1 MQNSQQEFLVTAR
14 KWRPLS
20 FNSVVGQSH
29 ITTILQN
36 AVKIGRIHQAYLFSG
51 PRGVGKTTTAR
62 IFARAINCTN
72 PQADNEPCN
81 ECESCRSIIEG
92 RSIDVIEIDGAS
104 NNSVD
109 DVRNIVDNSRYA
121 PTSGKYKIYII
132 DEVHMLTNHAFNA
145 LLKTLE
151 EPPPHLL
158 FIFATTEQHKILPTI
173 LSRCQRF
180 EFKRMEIDSI
190 VRQLGDIS
198 AKENI
203 QIDEKSLITIA
214 KKGDGS
220 MRDSQSIFDQV
231 RAFCGDVITFDKI
244 SDALHLIDEDFF
256 FRISDDI
263 KDKNLSDIFVL
274 TKELLNKG
282 YDLKEAM
289 EGFVEHIRNIL
300 TIKVS
305 DAEGLVETSKVG
317 MAKYKESAGKF
328 AQQDLLRMLVLASNA
343 ENQLKFASQPRIKF
357 ETALLQMAAM
367 DSVKEISEL
376 IGEVRALKKNFN
388 PNVGTLNK
396 ASTSPSSGAS
406 APKVSN
412 LNPAVAEPTP
422 VSAPAPAKKP
432 ITKEPILKEPA
443 PQIQAQPSSI
453 INANNSISSD
463 KNNRSLKQNWQNF
476 LSKYANSQNELN
488 TLKMITSNDD
498 GSVDVQDTYITF
510 NLSGF
515 VADALTKEKR
525 KIEECLREYFGRNI
539 DVNIVRAASQGGV
552 NRENAPLNAGSA
564 VTRVQAPATIAETEL
579 EKKIVNMFKA
589 QLIS

>member
-1 MQNSQQEFLVTAR
+1 M
-14 KWRPLS
+14 
-20 FNSVVGQSH
+20 
-29 ITTILQN
+29 
-36 AVKIGRIHQAYLFSG
+36 
-51 PRGVGKTTTAR
+51 GKTTTAR

-109 DVRNIVDNSRYA
+109 DVRSIVDNSRYA

-190 VRQLGDIS
+190 VRQLGEIS

-203 QIDEKSLITIA
+203 SIDEKSLITIA

-263 KDKNLSDIFVL
+263 KDKNLSDIFQL
-274 TKELLNKG
+274 TKELLDKG

-289 EGFVEHIRNIL
+289 EGFVEHVRNIL

-305 DAEGLVETSKVG
+305 DAEGLVETSKDG

-357 ETALLQMAAM
+357 ETALLQMASM

-376 IGEVRALKKNFN
+376 IGEVRALKKKFN
-388 PNVGTLNK
+388 PHGDAVRSN
-396 ASTSPSSGAS
+396 PSR
-406 APKVSN
+406 
-412 LNPAVAEPTP
+412 PAVASNPAIAPSQPITP
-422 VSAPAPAKKP
+422 SKPIDSTTNLAPRPAPAPQ
-432 ITKEPILKEPA
+432 
-443 PQIQAQPSSI
+443 PQVNPVTPVQAQIVSNDIPNSTYTDN
-453 INANNSISSD
+453 IN
-463 KNNRSLKQNWQNF
+463 KSLKQNWQDF
-476 LSKYANSQNELN
+476 LNKYANSQNELN
-488 TLKMITSNDD
+488 TLKMITDNDD
-498 GSVDVQDTYITF
+498 GSVDLQDTYINF
-510 NLSGF
+510 NLSDF
-515 VADALTKEKR
+515 VAESLLREKR
-525 KIEECLREYFGRNI
+525 KIENSLKEYFGRNI
-539 DVNIVRAASQGGV
+539 DVNIVKTNNQSNQNNTQPQASEGK
-552 NRENAPLNAGSA
+552 RMP
-564 VTRVQAPATIAETEL
+564 APATIAETEL
-579 EKKIVNMFKA
+579 EKKIVSMFNA

>member
-1 MQNSQQEFLVTAR
+1 M
-14 KWRPLS
+14 
-20 FNSVVGQSH
+20 
-29 ITTILQN
+29 
-36 AVKIGRIHQAYLFSG
+36 
-51 PRGVGKTTTAR
+51 GKTTTAR

-109 DVRNIVDNSRYA
+109 DVRSIVDNSRYA

-180 EFKRMEIDSI
+180 EFKRMEIESI
-190 VRQLGDIS
+190 VRQLGEIS

-203 QIDEKSLITIA
+203 SIDEKSLITIA

-263 KDKNLSDIFVL
+263 KDKNLSDIFLL
-274 TKELLNKG
+274 TKELLDKG

-289 EGFVEHIRNIL
+289 EGFVEHVRNIL

-305 DAEGLVETSKVG
+305 DAEGLVETSKDG
-317 MAKYKESAGKF
+317 MAKYKDSAGKF

-357 ETALLQMAAM
+357 ETALLQMASI

-376 IGEVRALKKNFN
+376 IGEVRALKKKFN
-388 PNVGTLNK
+388 PHGEPVK
-396 ASTSPSSGAS
+396 SSPSR
-406 APKVSN
+406 
-412 LNPAVAEPTP
+412 PAVAPNPAIAPSQP
-422 VSAPAPAKKP
+422 VAPSQPIDNTAKQAPR
-432 ITKEPILKEPA
+432 PA
-443 PQIQAQPSSI
+443 PQPQIEPVASVPAKSVSNDTPSYAYTDG
-453 INANNSISSD
+453 AN
-463 KNNRSLKQNWQNF
+463 KSLKQNWQDF
-476 LSKYANSQNELN
+476 LNKYANSQNELN
-488 TLKMITSNDD
+488 TLKMITDNDD
-498 GSVDVQDTYITF
+498 GSVDVQDTYINF
-510 NLSGF
+510 NLSDF
-515 VADALTKEKR
+515 VAESLLREKR
-525 KIEECLREYFGRNI
+525 KIENCLKEYFGRNI
-539 DVNIVRAASQGGV
+539 DVNIIKTNNQSSQNNTQPQASEGK
-552 NRENAPLNAGSA
+552 RMP
-564 VTRVQAPATIAETEL
+564 APATIAETEL